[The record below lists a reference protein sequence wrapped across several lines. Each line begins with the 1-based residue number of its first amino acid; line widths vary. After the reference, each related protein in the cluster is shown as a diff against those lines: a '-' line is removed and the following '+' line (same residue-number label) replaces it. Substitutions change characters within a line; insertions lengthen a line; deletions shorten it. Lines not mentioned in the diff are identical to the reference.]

1 VNDVEL
7 WPYLASSLLSVSGE
21 IASISRI
28 ISVYFSHSLVNFVS
42 SIENTNIADV
52 IDPIPTT
59 RHPSISKSVRESCK
73 SSKSTRAIPSTE
85 RFATN
90 VKVFR
95 LLFKWSLFFLD
106 TVRLGTS
113 DMWAIYTAA
122 HPMLY
127 TEGKKI

>member
-1 VNDVEL
+1 MNDVEL
-7 WPYLASSLLSVSGE
+7 WPYFVSSMLSVLGQ
-21 IASISRI
+21 IASISLI

-42 SIENTNIADV
+42 FMENKKIPDV

-59 RHPSISKSVRESCK
+59 RQPSISKSIRESCK
-73 SSKSTRAIPSTE
+73 ISKRISAMASTE

-106 TVRLGTS
+106 TVRLGTR
-113 DMWAIYTAA
+113 DIWAIYTAA
-122 HPMLY
+122 HPILY
-127 TEGKKI
+127 REGKKI